1 MNQNLVMSKGNPEV
15 HIDHVHAH
23 AICQGIGEWL
33 RDDLEKLRE
42 PAPRK
47 LHDLWER
54 LPELDRDDSPSGRPP
69 VHGGF

>member
-1 MNQNLVMSKGNPEV
+1 MSKGNPEV

-23 AICQGIGEWL
+23 AICQGIGERL

-54 LPELDRDDSPSGRPP
+54 LPELDRED
-69 VHGGF
+69 